1 MRKLGKKQK
10 ERFEKYWN
18 KETINGLIT
27 SNVPTE
33 IVVKWLYS
41 ILSIKNEN
49 EFLLKSEEMKL
60 L

>member
-1 MRKLGKKQK
+1 MKKLTKNQK

-18 KETINGLIT
+18 KETINELIT
-27 SNVPTE
+27 SNVPRE
-33 IVVKWLYS
+33 IVEKWLYS